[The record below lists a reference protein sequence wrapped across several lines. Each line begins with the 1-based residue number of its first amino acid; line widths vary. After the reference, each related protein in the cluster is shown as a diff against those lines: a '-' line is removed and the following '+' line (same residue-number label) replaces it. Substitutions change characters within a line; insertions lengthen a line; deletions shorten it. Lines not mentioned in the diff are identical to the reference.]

1 MVESKTADTDGKGIP
16 LKSSYPANIP
26 VPVLYTIL
34 NGVFLAIGVA
44 VAYFMILPSTPA
56 ANVKIQLLASHDLG
70 WIYMGAYALKV
81 GQVMMNTNLGIRR
94 KACKVNVPDQQV
106 YKVKGA
112 GGSSLGYVLMES
124 EGDLGAFNRAQ
135 RALQNYNEIYPQFV
149 LYFLLAGF
157 VFPFGTFLCA
167 ALFGV
172 ARVFTAIGYTSAP
185 DSRMPGNM
193 MGFLVLAVLEGMVLV
208 SGILAVQASSQPLA

>member
-94 KACKVNVPDQQV
+94 KACKVNVPDQQACCLALFV
-106 YKVKGA
+106 VSRIHA
-112 GGSSLGYVLMES
+112 GIQG
-124 EGDLGAFNRAQ
+124 EGCWW
-135 RALQNYNEIYPQFV
+135 V
-149 LYFLLAGF
+149 LAG
-157 VFPFGTFLCA
+157 L
-167 ALFGV
+167 
-172 ARVFTAIGYTSAP
+172 RVDGK
-185 DSRMPGNM
+185 
-193 MGFLVLAVLEGMVLV
+193 
-208 SGILAVQASSQPLA
+208 